1 MVWSV
6 VRLPQALHHGVF
18 GDGAVHRQGDQGAQ
32 QGKHRSHRQDGGQGE
47 AVGEEPEHALKGGEG
62 QGAQDHRQDQG
73 QEHRAQGVQQA
84 LTDQHGLQLLS
95 GHADGLEDG
104 HLAFPGDDA
113 GEDGVEEVQHPYQ
126 AHDAAEGP
134 AQQQE
139 HGSHPLKL
147 RGVGGLALIV
157 ELGIHIFRV
166 VRQEGLH
173 GGVGLI
179 RGVEGIVHD
188 AVRARVLDEGLVV
201 HDELIRAVI
210 AVAQGHGHGHQGGH
224 LVLHVPVLHR
234 PVHPVGTI
242 GHVLPWAVHLSGVGI
257 IVLIFLHIPDGD
269 GVPQP
274 GPVGA
279 HLGPAVVVIAVH
291 SGYIPP
297 AGFTELG
304 QVSLQHRQVV
314 QGELL
319 HAVELHPVGQQA
331 LLIAVLEVDHAV
343 QLLGGVPA
351 APDGAVVLL
360 GDELQRSGGLSV
372 DQAAAGDA
380 ALGVDGGDHVLRHVH
395 LVVIGVAAGLKLA
408 RVGHDEVAG
417 SEVGDILVHVKALGE
432 GDRQGQ
438 REDGDRRLAPAAAQ
452 VGPGHGE
459 EGDALGS
466 ALGFAF
472 QVPALGVAHRLDGGD
487 PGGHFS
493 RLAAGEKNG
502 HQGKQGGG
510 RKNDRVH

>member
-1 MVWSV
+1 M
-6 VRLPQALHHGVF
+6 
-18 GDGAVHRQGDQGAQ
+18 
-32 QGKHRSHRQDGGQGE
+32 
-47 AVGEEPEHALKGGEG
+47 
-62 QGAQDHRQDQG
+62 
-73 QEHRAQGVQQA
+73 
-84 LTDQHGLQLLS
+84 
-95 GHADGLEDG
+95 
-104 HLAFPGDDA
+104 
-113 GEDGVEEVQHPYQ
+113 
-126 AHDAAEGP
+126 
-134 AQQQE
+134 
-139 HGSHPLKL
+139 
-147 RGVGGLALIV
+147 
-157 ELGIHIFRV
+157 
-166 VRQEGLH
+166 
-173 GGVGLI
+173 
-179 RGVEGIVHD
+179 
-188 AVRARVLDEGLVV
+188 
-201 HDELIRAVI
+201 
-210 AVAQGHGHGHQGGH
+210 
-224 LVLHVPVLHR
+224 
-234 PVHPVGTI
+234 
-242 GHVLPWAVHLSGVGI
+242 
-257 IVLIFLHIPDGD
+257 
-269 GVPQP
+269 
-274 GPVGA
+274 GA

-432 GDRQGQ
+432 GDRHGEQHHRQGQ

-452 VGPGHGE
+452 VGPGHGQQ
-459 EGDALGS
+459 GHAPAAFFRLALDA
-466 ALGFAF
+466 AAF
-472 QVPALGVAHRLDGGD
+472 GVAHRLDGRDLAGD
-487 PGGHFS
+487 AAGLPAGEQHRHQREQRRADEDHRAHGGH
-493 RLAAGEKNG
+493 G
-502 HQGKQGGG
+502 HHAVQL
-510 RKNDRVH
+510 